1 MLRPKGSMSLRL
13 HVRVRSYFAPG
24 KDAVVQ
30 KSLVT
35 LAAIL
40 ATGFMAISQATFAAE
55 QGLSATDSSGLA
67 AVYTDKLAGHKTAS
81 GKNYDPSKLT
91 AAHRTLPFGTHV
103 KVTNPANGKSVVV
116 VITDRGPK
124 QQDRVLD
131 LSASAAHAL
140 GISKFKM
147 AKVTLETEPAT
158 AASN

>member
-1 MLRPKGSMSLRL
+1 MKKGIGS
-13 HVRVRSYFAPG
+13 
-24 KDAVVQ
+24 
-30 KSLVT
+30 
-35 LAAIL
+35 LAAIV
-40 ATGFMAISQATFAAE
+40 AIGSIAFSHVAFAAE
-55 QGLSATDSSGLA
+55 QALSATESGGLA

-81 GKNYDPSKLT
+81 GKQYDPSKLT

-140 GISKFKM
+140 GISKYKM
-147 AKVTLETEPAT
+147 AKVTLETEPA